1 MVILWNDIYIYGVVA
16 MKDDKL
22 KVTIAGFED
31 EKGFKELLA
40 ELQVAAVMKMCPPE
54 LRVQVLDNAIKK
66 LTTN

>member
-1 MVILWNDIYIYGVVA
+1 MVILWNDIDIYGVVA
-16 MKDDKL
+16 MKDHKL

-54 LRVQVLDNAIKK
+54 LRVKVLDNAIKK
-66 LTTN
+66 LTSN

>member
-1 MVILWNDIYIYGVVA
+1 
-16 MKDDKL
+16 MKDDEL
-22 KVTIAGFED
+22 KVTIIGVED

-66 LTTN
+66 LTSN